1 MTKKYLLKESPA
13 PPKNLSIDYA
23 KELNEEQLR
32 VVYEGDGPVL
42 VLAGAGSG
50 KTRTLVYR
58 VAYLIEKGVRPE
70 NILLVTFTNKAAAEM
85 THRVEALLKER
96 PRGLHAGT
104 FHHIGNLT
112 LRRYAKGLGYEKDF
126 AILDEEDSRSLIKT
140 CTDSL
145 KIKTSERRFPKSNV
159 VQAIIS
165 YAANSKRRI
174 DEIILSRY
182 PYFLEAANEI
192 DRIGA
197 LYQRRKVNSNS
208 MDYDD
213 LLLNWLKLIKIDP
226 QAREHYT
233 TQFKYILVDEYQDT
247 NKIQH
252 EIVNA
257 LAERNRNILVVGDDA
272 QSIYSFRAAEIQNI
286 LDFPKSY
293 HDCKTYKLEVN
304 YRSTPE
310 ILHLANLSISNNR
323 NQYPKNLKSITGS
336 FERPALVQL
345 RDERA
350 QSSFIIQRILE
361 LKSNGLSL
369 KDIAVLFRARYQAA
383 ELELELLKRGIPYL
397 LRGGVRFFEQAH
409 IKDVVS
415 YLRIMQNAKDE
426 VSWRRV
432 LLMQR
437 GIGKAAAS
445 QVWSAIEKG
454 SADKD
459 IPKRAKAGWDAV
471 MRTLRKLKG
480 SEFENRPDL
489 QIEEIVK
496 SGYGRYA
503 LNAFDDARDRLE
515 DLEELIRFASLYKTL
530 DGFLCDM
537 ALREDF
543 RGETADGAKKDKEHL
558 VLSTIH
564 QAKGLEWEA
573 VFIIGVK
580 EAQFPHP
587 ASFEDPPQLEEE
599 RRLFYVAITR
609 AKKHLYIT
617 QPTLRYD
624 RSYGEVISK
633 PSLFIRELPQQAF
646 EAWDVEENPCRFED
660 SIL

>member
-1 MTKKYLLKESPA
+1 MTKKYLLKDSPS
-13 PPKNLSIDYA
+13 PSRNLSIDYA
-23 KELNEEQLR
+23 KELNSEQLR

-58 VAYLIEKGVRPE
+58 VAYLIEKGIRPE

-85 THRVEALLKER
+85 MHRVEILLKER
-96 PRGLHAGT
+96 PHGLHAGT
-104 FHHIGNLT
+104 FHHIGNMT
-112 LRRYAKGLGYEKDF
+112 LRRYAKSLGYERDF
-126 AILDEEDSRSLIKT
+126 AIFDEEDSRTLIKSCMDNLNIT
-140 CTDSL
+140 
-145 KIKTSERRFPKSNV
+145 TSERRFPKSNV
-159 VQAIIS
+159 VNAIIS
-165 YAANSKRRI
+165 YAANSRQKVADVI
-174 DEIILSRY
+174 VSKY
-182 PYFLEAANEI
+182 PYFLEAINEI
-192 DRIGA
+192 ERIAG
-197 LYQRRKVNSNS
+197 LYQRRKKNSNS

-213 LLLNWLKLIKIDP
+213 LLIKWAELIKTDA

-233 TQFKYILVDEYQDT
+233 TQFQYILVDEYQDT

-257 LAERNRNILVVGDDA
+257 LAVRHKNILVVGDDA

-286 LDFPKSY
+286 LDFPKVY
-293 HDCKTYKLEVN
+293 PDCKTHKLEVN

-323 NQYPKNLKSITGS
+323 NQYPKNLKSIAKP
-336 FERPALVQL
+336 FEKPALVHL

-350 QSSFIIQRILE
+350 QSSFIVQRILE
-361 LKSNGLSL
+361 LKGEGLSL
-369 KDIAVLFRARYQAA
+369 NQIAILFRARYHAA
-383 ELELELLKRGIPYL
+383 ELELELLKRSIPYI

-415 YLRIMQNAKDE
+415 YLRIMQNVKDE

-437 GIGKAAAS
+437 GIGKAA
-445 QVWSAIEKG
+445 VDAILKSEL
-454 SADKD
+454 KD
-459 IPKRAKAGWDAV
+459 IPKRAKGGWDNISRV
-471 MRTLRKLKG
+471 LRKLKEP
-480 SEFENRPDL
+480 EFENRPDL
-489 QIEEIVK
+489 QIEEIIK
-496 SGYGRYA
+496 GGYDRYA
-503 LNAFDDARDRLE
+503 LNVFDDARDRLE

-530 DGFLCDM
+530 DAFLSDI

-543 RGETADGAKKDKEHL
+543 RGEAKDADKKDTEHL

-617 QPTLRYD
+617 QPAIRYD
-624 RSYGEVISK
+624 RAYGEVVSK
-633 PSLFIRELPQQAF
+633 PSLFIR
-646 EAWDVEENPCRFED
+646 
-660 SIL
+660 